1 MSVMSKPLW
10 VPSQEHIHATNVW
23 AYIQAI
29 NKKFQLNIQT
39 FHELWQW
46 SVESPDLFWR
56 SVAEFTGLL
65 SSPLKGALTHDSPN
79 MWEQH
84 FFPEAELNVAENV
97 LKIQDETPAI
107 IFWAEDRATQTISH
121 KELYQQ
127 VVRMATALRKNGLK
141 PGDRVAGFVP
151 NTPEA
156 VIAMLA
162 TVALGGVWCSGSP
175 DFGVD
180 GALDRFGQIEPT
192 FLFAADGYFYNDKA
206 INILD
211 KVVAIAKQLPSVK
224 KTIIYDYIQA
234 LSTDDEV
241 DHLVPWAAFVA
252 DGHIDDNFVFQRFP
266 FNHPL
271 FIMFSSG
278 TTGKPKCIVH
288 GAGGTLLQHLKEHQL
303 HMDIRPGDRMF
314 YYTTC
319 GWMMW
324 NWLVTGLASK
334 ATIVL
339 FDGSPFARRGRILID
354 MIDDVGVT
362 MFGVS
367 AKYIDGL
374 AKLKLSPKDTHKLN
388 TLRSIGS
395 TGSPLSHE
403 SFDYVY
409 TNIKDDVQLVSL
421 SGGTDIISCF
431 ALGNPMG
438 PVYRG
443 QLQSRGLGLD
453 VDVFDA
459 NGNPIVGQKGEL
471 VCKKTFPCMPL
482 YFWND
487 SNYERY
493 KASYFNRFNNIWC
506 HGDYVELTDEMGMIF
521 HGRSD
526 AVLNPGGVRIGMA
539 EIYRQVEKV
548 DEVLEC
554 FAIGQ
559 QWNGDERIVLFIKLR
574 DGILFTPELSKRIKD
589 IILENTTR
597 RHVPEVIVSVP
608 DIPKTRSGKIVE
620 LAVRNIVHGEAIKN
634 LEAIVNPE
642 ALDFFKDI
650 PELKTSTLA

>member
-1 MSVMSKPLW
+1 
-10 VPSQEHIHATNVW
+10 
-23 AYIQAI
+23 
-29 NKKFQLNIQT
+29 
-39 FHELWQW
+39 
-46 SVESPDLFWR
+46 
-56 SVAEFTGLL
+56 
-65 SSPLKGALTHDSPN
+65 
-79 MWEQH
+79 
-84 FFPEAELNVAENV
+84 
-97 LKIQDETPAI
+97 
-107 IFWAEDRATQTISH
+107 
-121 KELYQQ
+121 
-127 VVRMATALRKNGLK
+127 
-141 PGDRVAGFVP
+141 
-151 NTPEA
+151 
-156 VIAMLA
+156 
-162 TVALGGVWCSGSP
+162 
-175 DFGVD
+175 
-180 GALDRFGQIEPT
+180 
-192 FLFAADGYFYNDKA
+192 
-206 INILD
+206 
-211 KVVAIAKQLPSVK
+211 
-224 KTIIYDYIQA
+224 
-234 LSTDDEV
+234 
-241 DHLVPWAAFVA
+241 
-252 DGHIDDNFVFQRFP
+252 
-266 FNHPL
+266 
-271 FIMFSSG
+271 
-278 TTGKPKCIVH
+278 
-288 GAGGTLLQHLKEHQL
+288 
-303 HMDIRPGDRMF
+303 
-314 YYTTC
+314 
-319 GWMMW
+319 MW